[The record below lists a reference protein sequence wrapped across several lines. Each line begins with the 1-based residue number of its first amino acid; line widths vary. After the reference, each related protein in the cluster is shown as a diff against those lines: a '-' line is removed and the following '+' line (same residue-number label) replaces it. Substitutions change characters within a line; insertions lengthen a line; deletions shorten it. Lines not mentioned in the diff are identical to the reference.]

1 MTLNE
6 KYRGLIDI
14 AKREKVAELSVRE
27 EGGVLYI
34 NGAAPNEA
42 AKQKVWDAYS
52 AIDPDMRAGDL
63 VLNLEV
69 ATGSAASTDSYTV
82 QKGDSLSKIAKKYPG
97 MTWQKIYEA
106 NKDQIKDPDLIYPG
120 QKLVIPSMKQN
131 AIEPEASPPLRSRAL
146 VETSL

>member
-1 MTLNE
+1 MALSE

-14 AKREKVAELSVRE
+14 AKRENVADLSVRE
-27 EGGVLYI
+27 EGGVLYVS
-34 NGAAPNEA
+34 GKAPSESS
-42 AKQKVWDAYS
+42 KQKVWDAYS

-69 ATGSAASTDSYTV
+69 SAPAATSAETYTV

-97 MTWQKIYEA
+97 LTWQKIYEV

-120 QKLVIPSMKQN
+120 QKLVIPS
-131 AIEPEASPPLRSRAL
+131 A
-146 VETSL
+146 

>member
-1 MTLNE
+1 MALNE

-14 AKREKVAELSVRE
+14 AKRENVAELSVRE
-27 EGGVLYI
+27 EGGVLYVS
-34 NGAAPNEA
+34 GKAPSESS
-42 AKQKVWDAYS
+42 KQKVWGAYS

-69 ATGSAASTDSYTV
+69 AAGTEASTQTHYTV

-97 MTWQKIYEA
+97 LTWQKIYEA

-120 QKLVIPSMKQN
+120 QKLVIPAK
-131 AIEPEASPPLRSRAL
+131 
-146 VETSL
+146 